1 MTTIKLGISQEHAK
15 LFPYVTRFFG
25 VTSQGAPMHV
35 VLLSIDMSFQTLNGV
50 KAAKKITLKK
60 IMVLA
65 KSSKTRKKDF
75 YDQVTLYKRVL
86 YTL

>member
-50 KAAKKITLKK
+50 ESQGVHFAEDNGTNQKQRR
-60 IMVLA
+60 
-65 KSSKTRKKDF
+65 KSH
-75 YDQVTLYKRVL
+75 
-86 YTL
+86 